1 MMHKFEIS
9 LFYVYWHK
17 LQTFFLYAG
26 PLLSFFELIKVEIFR
41 QTQNSSWLLW
51 LTFAL
56 MSAGS
61 VIYGMHKKNL
71 VYTINNFVNLLICIA
86 IVSVLILGL

>member
-1 MMHKFEIS
+1 MMYKFEIA

-17 LQTFFLYAG
+17 LQTFFLYVG

-41 QTQNSSWLLW
+41 QTQNSSWILW
-51 LTFAL
+51 VAFAL

-61 VIYGMHKKNL
+61 VIYGMYKKNI
-71 VYTINNFVNLLICIA
+71 VYTVNNFVNLLICVAIA
-86 IVSVLILGL
+86 IILLSSV